1 MRVLG
6 IDPGLAI
13 CGYGVLEQK
22 NKSRSQPCELIE
34 VGVIKTPAEESLPK
48 RLHTIYTEVKGLIRE
63 FNPDALA
70 VEELFFNKNTKTAM
84 AVSQA
89 RGVVLLAGA
98 VSETAATT
106 KQTQKELII
115 KSYTPLQIKQRITG
129 YGRAK
134 KPQIQAMMKRLLN
147 LKEVP
152 KPDDAA
158 DALAVALCYILE
170 QRSKTVHK

>member
-22 NKSRSQPCELIE
+22 NKTSSKLCELIE
-34 VGVIKTPAEESLPK
+34 VGVIKTPKEASLPK
-48 RLHTIYTEVKGLIRE
+48 RLHTIYTEVEGLIRE
-63 FNPDALA
+63 FKPDALA

-89 RGVVLLAGA
+89 RGVVLLAA
-98 VSETAATT
+98 SWHD
-106 KQTQKELII
+106 ELII
-115 KSYTPLQIKQRITG
+115 RSYTPLQVKQMIAG

-147 LKEVP
+147 LHEVP
-152 KPDDAA
+152 KPDDAS
-158 DALAVALCYILE
+158 DALAVALCYVLE
-170 QRSKTVHK
+170 QGRIWEKRPQK

>member
-13 CGYGVLEQK
+13 CGYGVLEAAGPLQG
-22 NKSRSQPCELIE
+22 RSYKLIE
-34 VGVIKTPAEESLPK
+34 VGVIKTSPTESLPK
-48 RLHTIYTEVKGLIRE
+48 RLRTIYTEVKGLIRE
-63 FNPDALA
+63 FKPDALA

-89 RGVVLLAGA
+89 RGVVVLAGH
-98 VSETAATT
+98 
-106 KQTQKELII
+106 ELTV
-115 KSYTPLQIKQRITG
+115 KSYTPLQVKQMITG

-147 LKEVP
+147 LHEVP

-158 DALAVALCYILE
+158 DALAVALCYVLEHRRILGQE
-170 QRSKTVHK
+170 AEK